1 MSDTTAAPSLP
12 ASFGDRRRTSTS
24 SDIDP
29 WDILRAIWSRK
40 ERLGLLFGLFLV
52 LGLVWIMSMTPTY
65 VAESQVSIKPRAGEV
80 SRFDNEQRPPEADV
94 IAIQSEVQILTSGAL
109 VPDLIAK
116 LQLDELPEFNPSLRK
131 PGLMSQMLQV
141 IGISRK
147 PTPATPAV
155 IREQVM
161 ERLSIV
167 RLSESRVIGIR
178 FSSENAE
185 RAALLANTYA
195 DIYISRQVS
204 DGNALND
211 EATEWL
217 KSQIDN
223 LRSEVAISE
232 AAVEQ
237 FRSQNGL
244 FQTSNSTLPREELT
258 QLSSQLVQ
266 AEAERSTVAARLSL
280 ARELVANE
288 GAIDSTLEVLQSP
301 LIQNLR
307 QQEVALRAQI
317 AEQSATLLPSHPRM
331 KTSEANLADLRLQI
345 GREVAKLI
353 RSLENEAHVA
363 NERIRVMRDKVN
375 RLKSR
380 MSRLGQQEV
389 ELRALERDAAANRT
403 LLEQFLGR
411 YEAASAR
418 AAADAAAANATIV
431 TKSVIP
437 ANPASPNKK
446 AAFALAVVGAAF
458 GSLAIVFLME
468 ALAPGFRTPEQV
480 ERQTGMPFLGTLPD
494 VVGARSPAGMAAS
507 VVHAPYGQISE
518 AMRRL
523 QSNVLMARVE
533 DRPVRTVLV
542 TSAIDQEGKSGVA
555 GGLARLMA
563 QSGYR
568 VLLIDADLRQGPVAA
583 TLGLYPTWGLTEVL
597 NGQAEFDRAVIRD
610 HSSALHIL
618 QSGGQ
623 TANPTA
629 LLSSNRMSWLLYAL
643 VQKYDFVI
651 VDGPAVH
658 AASEAPALSQLT
670 DVTVMCVKWGKTNRR
685 IVNRALKFLAAAST
699 RRVGIFLTGV
709 NRRQYKRLADEA
721 TGL

>member
-52 LGLVWIMSMTPTY
+52 FGLVWIMSMTPTY

-317 AEQSATLLPSHPRM
+317 AEQAATLLPSHPRM

-389 ELRALERDAAANRT
+389 ELRALEREAAANRT

-446 AAFALAVVGAAF
+446 AAFVLAVVGAAF

-721 TGL
+721 TDL

>member
-12 ASFGDRRRTSTS
+12 ASFGDRRRASAS

-40 ERLGLLFGLFLV
+40 ERLLVLFAIFLC

-65 VAESQVSIKPRAGEV
+65 ISESQVSIKPRAGEV

-94 IAIQSEVQILTSGAL
+94 IAIQSELQILTSGTL
-109 VPDLIAK
+109 VPELVKKLRLDL
-116 LQLDELPEFNPSLRK
+116 LPEFNPSLRK
-131 PGLMSQMLQV
+131 PGALGLLAQAL
-141 IGISRK
+141 GISRK
-147 PTPATPAV
+147 PQPATPAT
-155 IREQVM
+155 IREQVL
-161 ERLSIV
+161 ERLSII
-167 RLSESRVIGIR
+167 RLSESRIIGIR
-178 FSSENAE
+178 FTSDNAE

-195 DIYISRQVS
+195 EIYISRQVS
-204 DGNALND
+204 DGNALNS
-211 EATEWL
+211 EATTWL

-223 LRSEVAISE
+223 LRDEVAISE

-266 AEAERSTVAARLSL
+266 AEAERSTVMARLSL

-288 GAIDSTLEVLQSP
+288 GAIDSTIEVLQSP

-307 QQEVALRAQI
+307 QQEVQLRAQI
-317 AEQSATLLPSHPRM
+317 AEFSATLLPSHPRM

-353 RSLENEAHVA
+353 RSLQNEAHIA
-363 NERIRVMRDKVN
+363 NERIRVMRDRVN
-375 RLKSR
+375 RVKSK

-389 ELRALERDAAANRT
+389 ELRALEREAAANRT

-418 AAADAAAANATIV
+418 AVADTAAANATIV
-431 TKSVIP
+431 SKGVIP
-437 ANPASPNKK
+437 AKPAAPNKK
-446 AAFALAVVGAAF
+446 AAFVLAIIGAAF

-480 ERQTGMPFLGTLPD
+480 ERQTGMPFLGILPD
-494 VVGARSPAGMAAS
+494 VVGARSSAGLAAS
-507 VVHAPYGQISE
+507 IVRSPYGAISE

-523 QSNVLMARVE
+523 QSNVLMARIE

-542 TSAIDQEGKSGVA
+542 TSSVEQEGKSGVA

-568 VLLIDADLRQGPVAA
+568 VLLIDADLRHGALAP
-583 TLGLYPTWGLTEVL
+583 TLGLHPTWGLTEVL
-597 NGQAEFDRAVIRD
+597 NGQAEFDRAVMRD
-610 HSSALHIL
+610 HSSTLHIL

-623 TANPTA
+623 SANPTA
-629 LLSSNRMSWLLYAL
+629 LLNSNRMSWLLYAL
-643 VQKYDFVI
+643 VQTYDYVI
-651 VDGPAVH
+651 IDGPAVH
-658 AASEAPALSQLT
+658 AASEAPALSQLS

-685 IVNRALKFLAAAST
+685 IVNRALKFLSAAST

-721 TGL
+721 TDL

>member
-1 MSDTTAAPSLP
+1 MSDTTAAPSLS
-12 ASFGDRRRTSTS
+12 ASFGDRRRASAS

-29 WDILRAIWSRK
+29 WDILRAIWARK
-40 ERLGLLFGLFLV
+40 ERLAVLFVIFMGLGII
-52 LGLVWIMSMTPTY
+52 WIMSMTPTY
-65 VAESQVSIKPRAGEV
+65 VAESQVSIKPRTGEV

-109 VPDLIAK
+109 VPELVNK
-116 LQLDELPEFNPSLRK
+116 LKLDQLPEFNPSLRK
-131 PGLMSQMLQV
+131 PGMLGLLAQTLGV
-141 IGISRK
+141 KRK
-147 PTPATPAV
+147 PAPVSPAT
-155 IREQVM
+155 IQEQVLA
-161 ERLSIV
+161 RLSIV
-167 RLSESRVIGIR
+167 RLSESRIIGIR
-178 FSSENAE
+178 FSSENAA
-185 RAALLANTYA
+185 RAAELANTYA
-195 DIYISRQVS
+195 EIYISRQIS

-211 EATEWL
+211 EATTWL
-217 KSQIDN
+217 KSQIDT
-223 LRSEVAISE
+223 LRDEVAISE

-266 AEAERSTVAARLSL
+266 AEAERSTVVARLSL

-307 QQEVALRAQI
+307 QQEVQLRAQI
-317 AEQSATLLPSHPRM
+317 AEFSATLLPSHPRM
-331 KTSEANLADLRLQI
+331 KTAEANLADLRLQI

-353 RSLENEAHVA
+353 RSLENEAHIA
-363 NERIRVMRDKVN
+363 NERIRVMRERVN
-375 RLKSR
+375 KLKTR

-389 ELRALERDAAANRT
+389 ELRALEREAAANRT
-403 LLEQFLGR
+403 LLEQFLAR

-437 ANPASPNKK
+437 AKPASPNTQ
-446 AAFALAVVGAAF
+446 AAFVLAFVGAAF
-458 GSLAIVFLME
+458 GSLAIVFLIE

-494 VVGARSPAGMAAS
+494 TIGARSAAGLAAA
-507 VVHAPYGQISE
+507 VVRAPYGAVAE

-523 QSNVLMARVE
+523 QSNVLMARMNE
-533 DRPVRTVLV
+533 RPVRTVLV
-542 TSAIDQEGKSGVA
+542 TSSVEQEGKSGVA
-555 GGLARLMA
+555 GALARLMA

-568 VLLIDADLRQGPVAA
+568 VLLLDADLRHSTVAP
-583 TLGLYPTWGLTEVL
+583 TLGLQRTWGLTEVL
-597 NGQAEFDRAVIRD
+597 NGQADFDRAVMRD
-610 HSSALHIL
+610 HSSSLHIL

-623 TANPTA
+623 SANPTA

-643 VQKYDFVI
+643 VQTYDYVI
-651 VDGPAVH
+651 IDGPAVH

-670 DVTVMCVKWGKTNRR
+670 DVTIMCVKWGKTNRR
-685 IVNRALKFLAAAST
+685 VVNRALKFLAAAST

-721 TGL
+721 TDL